1 MKLQIN
7 LTNVTEQNRF
17 EKIAKFDD
25 IARIVKS
32 GNLIKTSGKKGKTSE
47 KSRTSDFAIS
57 KEVEKSRNDRIFRN
71 IKFKIN
77 YSTNAEAIRKID
89 KALRLASFS
98 LDIPLK
104 ASCGEGFNFVSQ
116 KELTD
121 KWCGTFSKIV
131 RGTYDFVIKY
141 FGLPEIAVMSKSEN
155 LAWKGKVLYSPETGE
170 PIKKSEWNSF
180 VKMLENFL
188 NRNIAN
194 VAEKIVL
201 DSTALG
207 KILDR
212 MARTNSLEAVKKM
225 RLDSLKVNGR
235 TFDWISDSVKNMQ
248 NTSEAFLSRN
258 DYARIQVIQES
269 AAEKITKVSD
279 AMKSDIRQVLIDGIL
294 GHKSKGQVSQMI
306 FDKMIGHN
314 RDFQRIADTEIQRA
328 STNAFV
334 KEEVQN
340 AEDGEKV
347 YFRRIEVVDDNTCEY
362 CKRINGKIA
371 VWSDTPLSRGAVKD
385 MHAELA
391 IWEGKEWDG
400 KKLTRIEDAPV
411 SICHPWCRGV
421 WIRHYPKP
429 DDKK

>member
-1 MKLQIN
+1 MELQIN
-7 LTNVTEQNRF
+7 LTNMTEQNRF

-25 IARIVKS
+25 ISRIVKS
-32 GNLIKTSGKKGKTSE
+32 GNLIKTKGKR
-47 KSRTSDFAIS
+47 SRLSDSAIS
-57 KEVEKSRNDRIFRN
+57 KEVEKSRNDRAFRN

-77 YSTNAEAIRKID
+77 YSTNAEAVRKIN

-104 ASCGEGFNFVSQ
+104 ASFGEGFNFVSQ

-121 KWCGTFSKIV
+121 KWCGNFSKIV
-131 RGTYDFVIKY
+131 RGTYEFVIKY

-180 VKMLENFL
+180 VKALENFL

-194 VAEKIVL
+194 VADKIVL

-212 MARTNSLEAVKKM
+212 MARTNSLEAVKKIH
-225 RLDSLKVNGR
+225 LDSLKVNGR
-235 TFDWISDSVKNMQ
+235 TFDWISDSIKNMR

-258 DYARIQVIQES
+258 DYARIQVMQES
-269 AAEKITKVSD
+269 AAEKITKVSN

-294 GHKSKGQVSQMI
+294 EHKSKGQVSQMI
-306 FDKMIGHN
+306 FDKMVGHN

-347 YFRRIEVVDDNTCEY
+347 YFRRVEVVDDNTCEY

-385 MHAELA
+385 IYAELA

-421 WIRHYPKP
+421 WVRYYPKP
-429 DDKK
+429 DEKKMNLRM